1 LLCVVFFYRQI
12 PYILQS
18 LSCTIIKIEDKKIKN
33 KKKNKSVQD
42 KTKTNKN
49 LILLFIF
56 TAWIYNKNIKMYKMN
71 KNFFK
76 VNSYNVLNLNYFLN
90 LKLFIP
96 LSIGTGQITNCN
108 VIRGLSTL
116 TPTNIDQINKNQ
128 VSSDT
133 INSNKAKLILS
144 LAKKNIISPVSSTNN
159 SNINFILSNHDKL
172 KIASNKR
179 IQDYPHP
186 KIDPK
191 LSQSQSI
198 TYNFNTFNSN
208 LHNKKRVSTILE
220 YFFHSFFSS
229 ISKPVFIET
238 PDKLILR
245 LYYVIGTVLEYCSPQ
260 PTNTINTIINKK
272 KNNTD
277 YKIKSTAPLLGKGT
291 YMKKHLSEK
300 LAQIIDYVMK
310 NINKKAPQNKKA
322 LWYWKIIQKRKNKL
336 NKACLN
342 GKLYNFNNI
351 LAYAFKMYKLNKI
364 RRNKT
369 RFKSTLVFPLK
380 KTQELKQKVKG
391 KWYYIIGSNQKKV
404 STFQSQSNNTVL
416 FSRPKRKPNFN
427 FKNLMLQQNISNSIK
442 ASDKSLN
449 VNKDYWWLKI
459 GLLKSLLLKIFQK
472 ELEVQLVRLYNIGH
486 DPNIL
491 ARSISANTKTFNFR
505 FLLTKLWK
513 KISVYKSSKIILQKN
528 RILKNITFSSAQLLP
543 IENYLLKPFSSIHY
557 VSSDVNMDLNS
568 NNNSNIS
575 STLNKDLIPFYKYIN
590 KLDNT
595 GLGYSKDLF
604 ITKKKKLVS
613 QLTYQNSNKLK
624 LVIPSSILYDNM
636 DNYKEVITNPVSPA
650 KTTGIRIRLAGRLK
664 TERFKPKKT
673 VQTVQI
679 GSLSKNLVN
688 FVNTAS
694 FTAKNK
700 KGTFN
705 ITVWL
710 SSSYY

>member
-1 LLCVVFFYRQI
+1 MNQIFYPAYVYRR
-12 PYILQS
+12 
-18 LSCTIIKIEDKKIKN
+18 TDR
-33 KKKNKSVQD
+33 
-42 KTKTNKN
+42 
-49 LILLFIF
+49 
-56 TAWIYNKNIKMYKMN
+56 
-71 KNFFK
+71 
-76 VNSYNVLNLNYFLN
+76 VNSYNVLNLN
-90 LKLFIP
+90 LFIP
-96 LSIGTGQITNCN
+96 LSIGTGQRSNCN

-116 TPTNIDQINKNQ
+116 TPTNIDKNNKNQ
-128 VSSDT
+128 CSSDT
-133 INSNKAKLILS
+133 INNNKAKLILS
-144 LAKKNIISPVSSTNN
+144 LAKKNIMSPVSPTNN

-198 TYNFNTFNSN
+198 SYNFNKFNN
-208 LHNKKRVSTILE
+208 NIQNNKRVSTILE
-220 YFFHSFFSS
+220 YFFNSFFSS

-245 LYYVIGTVLEYCSPQ
+245 VYYVIGTVFEYCAPH
-260 PTNTINTIINKK
+260 PTNID
-272 KNNTD
+272 KNNKD
-277 YKIKSTAPLLGKGT
+277 SKIKSTAPLLGKGR

-300 LAQIIDYVMK
+300 LAKFIDYIMK
-310 NINKKAPQNKKA
+310 NINKKGSKNKKA
-322 LWYWKIIQKRKNKL
+322 LWYWNRIQKRKNKL

-342 GKLYNFNNI
+342 GKFYIFNNI
-351 LAYAFKMYKLNKI
+351 LAYAFKLYKLNKI

-380 KTQELKQKVKG
+380 KTQELNQKVKG
-391 KWYYIIGSNQKKV
+391 KWYYIVGSNTQKV
-404 STFQSQSNNTVL
+404 YTFKSQSNNNFN
-416 FSRPKRKPNFN
+416 FSRPKPNLSVLPISGLWEDGSQDYKDQI
-427 FKNLMLQQNISNSIK
+427 KNLMLHSIDKNKFNSLYRQK
-442 ASDKSLN
+442 ATDKSLN

-459 GLLKSLLLKIFQK
+459 GLLKSLLLKIFEK
-472 ELEVQLVRLYNIGH
+472 ELEVQLVRLYSIGH

-491 ARSISANTKTFNFR
+491 ARSVSANTKTFNFR

-513 KISVYKSSKIILQKN
+513 KISVYKSSKINLQKN
-528 RILKNITFSSAQLLP
+528 KNLKNITFSRAQLLP

-557 VSSDVNMDLNS
+557 SSSDVIMDLNS

-575 STLNKDLIPFYKYIN
+575 SILNKDIIHFDKYVN

-595 GLGYSKDLF
+595 GLGYNKDLI
-604 ITKKKKLVS
+604 ITNNSKMVS
-613 QLTYQNSNKLK
+613 QLTNQNNNKLK
-624 LVIPSSILYDNM
+624 LFLPSSILYDNM
-636 DNYKEVITNPVSPA
+636 DNYKEIITNPVSPA

-688 FVNTAS
+688 FVNTSS

-705 ITVWL
+705 IKIWM

>member
-1 LLCVVFFYRQI
+1 
-12 PYILQS
+12 
-18 LSCTIIKIEDKKIKN
+18 
-33 KKKNKSVQD
+33 
-42 KTKTNKN
+42 
-49 LILLFIF
+49 
-56 TAWIYNKNIKMYKMN
+56 MN
-71 KNFFK
+71 KNVYSAYVYRRTDR
-76 VNSYNVLNLNYFLN
+76 VNSYNVLNYFLN
-90 LKLFIP
+90 LNLFIP
-96 LSIGTGQITNCN
+96 LSIGTGQRSNCN
-108 VIRGLSTL
+108 EIRGLSTL
-116 TPTNIDQINKNQ
+116 TPTNIDQNNKNQ
-128 VSSDT
+128 CSSDT
-133 INSNKAKLILS
+133 INNNKDKLILS
-144 LAKKNIISPVSSTNN
+144 LAKKNIMSPVSSTNN
-159 SNINFILSNHDKL
+159 SNIKFILSNHDKL

-198 TYNFNTFNSN
+198 TYNFNKFNSN
-208 LHNKKRVSTILE
+208 IQNNKRVSTILE
-220 YFFHSFFSS
+220 YFFNSFFSS

-245 LYYVIGTVLEYCSPQ
+245 LYYVIGTVFEYCAPH
-260 PTNTINTIINKK
+260 PTNIDQNNKDSK
-272 KNNTD
+272 M
-277 YKIKSTAPLLGKGT
+277 KSTAPLLGKGR
-291 YMKKHLSEK
+291 YMKKHFSEK
-300 LAQIIDYVMK
+300 LAKFIDYVMK
-310 NINKKAPQNKKA
+310 NINKKASKNKKA
-322 LWYWKIIQKRKNKL
+322 LWYWNRIQKRQNKL

-380 KTQELKQKVKG
+380 KTQELNQKVKG

-404 STFQSQSNNTVL
+404 SNFKSQSSQNNN
-416 FSRPKRKPNFN
+416 NFN
-427 FKNLMLQQNISNSIK
+427 SLYRQK
-442 ASDKSLN
+442 ATDKSLN

-459 GLLKSLLLKIFQK
+459 GLLKSLLLKIFEK

-491 ARSISANTKTFNFR
+491 ARSVSANTKTFNFR

-513 KISVYKSSKIILQKN
+513 KISVYKSSKINLQKN
-528 RILKNITFSSAQLLP
+528 KNLKNITFSRAQLLP

-557 VSSDVNMDLNS
+557 VSSDVIMDLNS

-575 STLNKDLIPFYKYIN
+575 STLNKDIIIFDKYVN

-595 GLGYSKDLF
+595 GLDYDKDF
-604 ITKKKKLVS
+604 IITNNTKMES
-613 QLTYQNSNKLK
+613 QLTNQNSNKLK
-624 LVIPSSILYDNM
+624 LFIPSSILYDNM
-636 DNYKEVITNPVSPA
+636 DNYKEIITNPVSPA

-688 FVNTAS
+688 FVNTSS

-705 ITVWL
+705 IKIWM

>member
-1 LLCVVFFYRQI
+1 
-12 PYILQS
+12 
-18 LSCTIIKIEDKKIKN
+18 
-33 KKKNKSVQD
+33 
-42 KTKTNKN
+42 
-49 LILLFIF
+49 
-56 TAWIYNKNIKMYKMN
+56 MYKIIN

-76 VNSYNVLNLNYFLN
+76 VNSFKNLNLNSFSN
-90 LKLFIP
+90 LKIFNP
-96 LSIGTGQITNCN
+96 LSIGTEQRTNCN

-116 TPTNIDQINKNQ
+116 TPTNIDQMNKNK
-128 VSSDT
+128 SSPDT
-133 INSNKAKLILS
+133 INNNKAKLILS
-144 LAKKNIISPVSSTNN
+144 LAKKNIMSPVLSGYSKSINN
-159 SNINFILSNHDKL
+159 SNINFILSNQDKL

-186 KIDPK
+186 KIDTN

-208 LHNKKRVSTILE
+208 IKNKKRVSTILE
-220 YFFHSFFSS
+220 YFFNSFFSS

-245 LYYVIGTVLEYCSPQ
+245 LYYVIGTVFEYCAPHL
-260 PTNTINTIINKK
+260 TN
-272 KNNTD
+272 KNNKD
-277 YKIKSTAPLLGKGT
+277 YNFKSSSPFLGKGT
-291 YMKKHLSEK
+291 YMKKHLTEK
-300 LAQIIDYVMK
+300 LAKIIDYVMK
-310 NINKKAPQNKKA
+310 NINKKAPKNKKA
-322 LWYWKIIQKRKNKL
+322 LWYWKSIQKRKNKL

-342 GKLYNFNNI
+342 GKLYDFNNL
-351 LAYAFKMYKLNKI
+351 LAYAFKLYKLNKI

-391 KWYYIIGSNQKKV
+391 KGYYILDSNKNKN
-404 STFQSQSNNTVL
+404 STFQSNNTVL
-416 FSRPKRKPNFN
+416 FSNFKHKPNIKN
-427 FKNLMLQQNISNSIK
+427 KNLMLQQNISNYIK
-442 ASDKSLN
+442 ATDKSLN

-459 GLLKSLLLKIFQK
+459 GLLKSLLLKIFNK
-472 ELEVQLVRLYNIGH
+472 EIEVQLVRLYNIGH

-491 ARSISANTKTFNFR
+491 ARSVSANTKTFNFR
-505 FLLTKLWK
+505 ILLTKLWK

-528 RILKNITFSSAQLLP
+528 RHLKNITFSSAQLLP
-543 IENYLLKPFSSIHY
+543 IENYFLKPYNSIPY
-557 VSSDVNMDLNS
+557 VSSDVIMDLNS

-575 STLNKDLIPFYKYIN
+575 SSLNKDLIPLDKYIN
-590 KLDNT
+590 KLDT
-595 GLGYSKDLF
+595 KGLGYSKDLN
-604 ITKKKKLVS
+604 IKQKTKLVS
-613 QLTYQNSNKLK
+613 QLTNQNSNKLN
-624 LVIPSSILYDNM
+624 LIIPSSILYDNM
-636 DNYKEVITNPVSPA
+636 DNYKDIITNPVAPA

-694 FTAKNK
+694 FTTKNK

-705 ITVWL
+705 IKVWM

>member
-1 LLCVVFFYRQI
+1 
-12 PYILQS
+12 
-18 LSCTIIKIEDKKIKN
+18 
-33 KKKNKSVQD
+33 
-42 KTKTNKN
+42 
-49 LILLFIF
+49 
-56 TAWIYNKNIKMYKMN
+56 MYKIN
-71 KNFFK
+71 TNFFK
-76 VNSYNVLNLNYFLN
+76 LNSYNVLNLKVYKN
-90 LKLFIP
+90 LSFFILLP
-96 LSIGTGQITNCN
+96 TGTEQKFNCN

-116 TPTNIDQINKNQ
+116 TPTKIDLIKKNQ

-133 INSNKAKLILS
+133 KNSNKTKLILS
-144 LAKKNIISPVSSTNN
+144 LAKKNIMSPVFSKNN
-159 SNINFILSNHDKL
+159 SDIKFILSNYDKI

-186 KIDPK
+186 KIDSN

-198 TYNFNTFNSN
+198 TYNFNVFNSN
-208 LHNKKRVSTILE
+208 IHNKKRVNTILE

-238 PDKLILR
+238 PNKLILR
-245 LYYVIGTVLEYCSPQ
+245 LYYIIGTVFEFCAPHT
-260 PTNTINTIINKK
+260 TNNKNK
-272 KNNTD
+272 IKN
-277 YKIKSTAPLLGKGT
+277 IKSTAHLLGKEKEKGT
-291 YMKKHLSEK
+291 YMKKHLSEN
-300 LAQIIDYVMK
+300 LAKIIDYVIK
-310 NINKKAPQNKKA
+310 NINKKSPKNKKA
-322 LWYWKIIQKRKNKL
+322 LWYWKRIQKRKIKL

-342 GKLYNFNNI
+342 GKLYNFNNL
-351 LAYAFKMYKLNKI
+351 LAYGFKLYRLNKI

-391 KWYYIIGSNQKKV
+391 KWYYDVIGYIKKKTKKV
-404 STFQSQSNNTVL
+404 STFQGNNTI
-416 FSRPKRKPNFN
+416 FFNRRKPNI
-427 FKNLMLQQNISNSIK
+427 KNKILILNKNISVAIK
-442 ASDKSLN
+442 ATDKSLN

-459 GLLKSLLLKIFQK
+459 GLLKSLLLKIFKK
-472 ELEVQLVRLYNIGH
+472 ELEIQLVRLYNIGH

-491 ARSISANTKTFNFR
+491 AKSVSANTKTFNFR

-543 IENYLLKPFSSIHY
+543 IENYLLNPYSSIPY
-557 VSSDVNMDLNS
+557 VSSDLIMDLNS
-568 NNNSNIS
+568 NKNSNIS
-575 STLNKDLIPFYKYIN
+575 STLNKELIPFDQDIN

-595 GLGYSKDLF
+595 SLAYSKDLV
-604 ITKKKKLVS
+604 IKKKMVY
-613 QLTYQNSNKLK
+613 QITHQNSNKLK
-624 LVIPSSILYDNM
+624 LLIPASILYDNTG
-636 DNYKEVITNPVSPA
+636 NYKDIITNPLSPA

-673 VQTVQI
+673 VQTIQI

-694 FTAKNK
+694 FTSKNK

-705 ITVWL
+705 IKVWM

>member
-1 LLCVVFFYRQI
+1 
-12 PYILQS
+12 
-18 LSCTIIKIEDKKIKN
+18 
-33 KKKNKSVQD
+33 
-42 KTKTNKN
+42 
-49 LILLFIF
+49 
-56 TAWIYNKNIKMYKMN
+56 MYKIN
-71 KNFFK
+71 RNLFK
-76 VNSYNVLNLNYFLN
+76 ENSYNVLNLNYFSN
-90 LKLFIP
+90 LKIFIP
-96 LSIGTGQITNCN
+96 LSIGTNLIINCKLN
-108 VIRGLSTL
+108 RGLSTL
-116 TPTNIDQINKNQ
+116 TPTNIDQINKNK
-128 VSSDT
+128 SSPDT
-133 INSNKAKLILS
+133 LNGNKAKLILN
-144 LAKKNIISPVSSTNN
+144 LVKTNIMFRSPVLSGFSKNN
-159 SNINFILSNHDKL
+159 SNINFILSNQDKL

-186 KIDPK
+186 KLDLK

-208 LHNKKRVSTILE
+208 IHNKKRVRTILE
-220 YFFHSFFSS
+220 YFFNSFFSS

-245 LYYVIGTVLEYCSPQ
+245 LYFVIGTVFEYCAPHL
-260 PTNTINTIINKK
+260 TIDQ
-272 KNNTD
+272 KNNND
-277 YKIKSTAPLLGKGT
+277 SNYKSTAPFLGKGT
-291 YMKKHLSEK
+291 YIKKHLTEK
-300 LAQIIDYVMK
+300 LAQIIDYVIK
-310 NINKKAPQNKKA
+310 NINKKAPKNKKA
-322 LWYWKIIQKRKNKL
+322 LWYWKRIQKRKNKL
-336 NKACLN
+336 NKACLK

-391 KWYYIIGSNQKKV
+391 KWYYVIDSNQKKI
-404 STFQSQSNNTVL
+404 STFQNNNTVL
-416 FSRPKRKPNFN
+416 LSGPKHKPNFKN
-427 FKNLMLQQNISNSIK
+427 KNLMLQQNISNSVYSKK
-442 ASDKSLN
+442 ATDKSLN
-449 VNKDYWWLKI
+449 INKDYWWLKI
-459 GLLKSLLLKIFQK
+459 GLLKSLLLKIFKK
-472 ELEVQLVRLYNIGH
+472 EIEIQLVRLYNIGH

-491 ARSISANTKTFNFR
+491 ARSVSANTKTFNFR
-505 FLLTKLWK
+505 FLLTKLWQ
-513 KISVYKSSKIILQKN
+513 KISVYKSSKIILKKN

-543 IENYLLKPFSSIHY
+543 IENYFLKPYSSIPY
-557 VSSDVNMDLNS
+557 VSSDVNMVLNS

-575 STLNKDLIPFYKYIN
+575 STLNKDLIPLGKCIN

-595 GLGYSKDLF
+595 GLGYSKDLN
-604 ITKKKKLVS
+604 ITQETKMVS

-624 LVIPSSILYDNM
+624 LLIPSSILYDNM
-636 DNYKEVITNPVSPA
+636 NNYKEIITNPVAPA

-694 FTAKNK
+694 FTTKNK

-705 ITVWL
+705 IKIWM

>member
-1 LLCVVFFYRQI
+1 
-12 PYILQS
+12 
-18 LSCTIIKIEDKKIKN
+18 
-33 KKKNKSVQD
+33 
-42 KTKTNKN
+42 
-49 LILLFIF
+49 
-56 TAWIYNKNIKMYKMN
+56 MN
-71 KNFFK
+71 KIFFK
-76 VNSYNVLNLNYFLN
+76 LNSYNRINFNSFSNLN
-90 LKLFIP
+90 LFIP
-96 LSIGTGQITNCN
+96 LSIGIKQRTNCN

-116 TPTNIDQINKNQ
+116 TPTKIDQINKNQ
-128 VSSDT
+128 GVSDT
-133 INSNKAKLILS
+133 INNNKAKLILS
-144 LAKKNIISPVSSTNN
+144 LAKKNIMFPVSSTNN
-159 SNINFILSNHDKL
+159 SNINFILNNHDKL
-172 KIASNKR
+172 KIASNKK

-186 KIDPK
+186 KIDLK

-208 LHNKKRVSTILE
+208 IKNKKRVSTILE

-245 LYYVIGTVLEYCSPQ
+245 LYYVIGSVFEYCAPH
-260 PTNTINTIINKK
+260 PTN

-277 YKIKSTAPLLGKGT
+277 YKIKNTAPLLRKGT
-291 YMKKHLSEK
+291 YMKKHLTEK
-300 LAQIIDYVMK
+300 LANFIDYVMK
-310 NINKKAPQNKKA
+310 NINKNTFKNKKA
-322 LWYWKIIQKRKNKL
+322 LWYWKRIQKRKNKL

-369 RFKSTLVFPLK
+369 RFKSTMVFPLK

-391 KWYYIIGSNQKKV
+391 KWYYVIGSNKQKV
-404 STFQSQSNNTVL
+404 STFQNNNTVF
-416 FSRPKRKPNFN
+416 FSRRKPNIKN
-427 FKNLMLQQNISNSIK
+427 KNLMLQQNISNFIK
-442 ASDKSLN
+442 TTDKSLN
-449 VNKDYWWLKI
+449 INKDYWWLKI
-459 GLLKSLLLKIFQK
+459 GLLKSLLLKMFKK

-486 DPNIL
+486 DPYIL
-491 ARSISANTKTFNFR
+491 ARSVSANTKTFNFR

-543 IENYLLKPFSSIHY
+543 IENYLLKPYNSIPF
-557 VSSDVNMDLNS
+557 VSSDVIMDINS
-568 NNNSNIS
+568 NNNNNIS
-575 STLNKDLIPFYKYIN
+575 STLNKNIFTLDKDIN
-590 KLDNT
+590 ILDKT
-595 GLGYSKDLF
+595 GLGYSKDLI
-604 ITKKKKLVS
+604 ITQKTKMVS

-624 LVIPSSILYDNM
+624 LLIPSSILYDNM
-636 DNYKEVITNPVSPA
+636 DNYKDIITNPVAPA
-650 KTTGIRIRLAGRLK
+650 KTTGIRIRLAGRLN
-664 TERFKPKKT
+664 TEKFKPKKT

-694 FTAKNK
+694 FTSKNK

-705 ITVWL
+705 IKVWM

>member
-1 LLCVVFFYRQI
+1 
-12 PYILQS
+12 
-18 LSCTIIKIEDKKIKN
+18 
-33 KKKNKSVQD
+33 
-42 KTKTNKN
+42 
-49 LILLFIF
+49 
-56 TAWIYNKNIKMYKMN
+56 MYKIN

-76 VNSYNVLNLNYFLN
+76 VNPYNVLNLNYFPK
-90 LKLFIP
+90 LKLFMP
-96 LSIGTGQITNCN
+96 LSIGTGQKTNCN

-116 TPTNIDQINKNQ
+116 TPTNIDQVNKNQ
-128 VSSDT
+128 GFHDT
-133 INSNKAKLILS
+133 INSNKAKLILY
-144 LAKKNIISPVSSTNN
+144 LAKKNIMSPVSSTNN

-172 KIASNKR
+172 KIAANKR

-208 LHNKKRVSTILE
+208 VHNKKRVSTILE

-245 LYYVIGTVLEYCSPQ
+245 LYYVIGTVFEYCAPH
-260 PTNTINTIINKK
+260 PANKK
-272 KNNTD
+272 NQDSKFN
-277 YKIKSTAPLLGKGT
+277 STAPLLGKGT

-300 LAQIIDYVMK
+300 LAKIIDYVMK
-310 NINKKAPQNKKA
+310 NINKKAPKNKKA
-322 LWYWKIIQKRKNKL
+322 FWYWKRIQKRKNLL

-391 KWYYIIGSNQKKV
+391 KWYYVIGSNKNKNV
-404 STFQSQSNNTVL
+404 TLQSNNTVL
-416 FSRPKRKPNFN
+416 FSRRKPNFKN
-427 FKNLMLQQNISNSIK
+427 TNKNLMLQQNISNFIK
-442 ASDKSLN
+442 ATDKSLN

-459 GLLKSLLLKIFQK
+459 GLLKSLLLKIFKK
-472 ELEVQLVRLYNIGH
+472 EIEVQLVRLYNIGH
-486 DPNIL
+486 EPNIL
-491 ARSISANTKTFNFR
+491 ARSVSANTKTFNFR

-528 RILKNITFSSAQLLP
+528 RNLKNITFSGAQLLP
-543 IENYLLKPFSSIHY
+543 IENYLLKPYSSIPY
-557 VSSDVNMDLNS
+557 VSSDVIMDLNS

-595 GLGYSKDLF
+595 GLGYSKDL
-604 ITKKKKLVS
+604 IIKQKTKMVS
-613 QLTYQNSNKLK
+613 QLTNQNSNKLN
-624 LVIPSSILYDNM
+624 LLIPSSILYDNM
-636 DNYKEVITNPVSPA
+636 DNYKEIITNPVAPA
-650 KTTGIRIRLAGRLK
+650 KTTGIRIRLAGRLN

-679 GSLSKNLVN
+679 GSLTKNLVN
-688 FVNTAS
+688 YVNTAS
-694 FTAKNK
+694 FTTKNK

-705 ITVWL
+705 IKVWM

>member
-1 LLCVVFFYRQI
+1 MN
-12 PYILQS
+12 
-18 LSCTIIKIEDKKIKN
+18 KKI
-33 KKKNKSVQD
+33 
-42 KTKTNKN
+42 
-49 LILLFIF
+49 L
-56 TAWIYNKNIKMYKMN
+56 
-71 KNFFK
+71 NFS
-76 VNSYNVLNLNYFLN
+76 SYNVLNLNYFLN
-90 LKLFIP
+90 LNLFIP
-96 LSIGTGQITNCN
+96 LSIGTDQRTNCK
-108 VIRGLSTL
+108 VVRGLSTL
-116 TPTNIDQINKNQ
+116 TPANIDPINKNKS
-128 VSSDT
+128 SSDT
-133 INSNKAKLILS
+133 INNNKAKLILS
-144 LAKKNIISPVSSTNN
+144 LAKKNIMSPVSPKNN
-159 SNINFILSNHDKL
+159 YNIKFILSNHDKL

-179 IQDYPHP
+179 IQNYPHP

-208 LHNKKRVSTILE
+208 IQNKKRVSTILE
-220 YFFHSFFSS
+220 YFFNSFFSS

-245 LYYVIGTVLEYCSPQ
+245 LYYVIGSVFEYCAPH
-260 PTNTINTIINKK
+260 PTN
-272 KNNTD
+272 KNNKD
-277 YKIKSTAPLLGKGT
+277 YKMKSTAPLLGKGRH
-291 YMKKHLSEK
+291 MKKHLSEK
-300 LAQIIDYVMK
+300 LAKFIDYVMK
-310 NINKKAPQNKKA
+310 NINKKAPKNKKA
-322 LWYWKIIQKRKNKL
+322 LWYWNRIQKRKNKL

-351 LAYAFKMYKLNKI
+351 LAYAFKLYNLNKI
-364 RRNKT
+364 RRNKS

-380 KTQELKQKVKG
+380 KTQELNQKVKG
-391 KWYYIIGSNQKKV
+391 KWYYIIGSNLKKN
-404 STFQSQSNNTVL
+404 STFQSQSNNI
-416 FSRPKRKPNFN
+416 FN
-427 FKNLMLQQNISNSIK
+427 SFYRQK
-442 ASDKSLN
+442 ATDKSLN
-449 VNKDYWWLKI
+449 VNQDYWWLKI
-459 GLLKSLLLKIFQK
+459 GLLKSLLLKFFEK
-472 ELEVQLVRLYNIGH
+472 ELDVQLVRLYNIGH

-491 ARSISANTKTFNFR
+491 ARSVSANTKTFNFR

-528 RILKNITFSSAQLLP
+528 RNLKNITFSRAQLLP

-557 VSSDVNMDLNS
+557 VSSDVKMDLNS

-575 STLNKDLIPFYKYIN
+575 STLIKDIITFDKNIN

-595 GLGYSKDLF
+595 GLGYSKDLN
-604 ITKKKKLVS
+604 INKKTKLVS

-624 LVIPSSILYDNM
+624 LFIPSSILYDNM
-636 DNYKEVITNPVSPA
+636 DNYKEIITNPVSPA

-688 FVNTAS
+688 FVNTSS

-705 ITVWL
+705 IKVWM

>member
-1 LLCVVFFYRQI
+1 
-12 PYILQS
+12 
-18 LSCTIIKIEDKKIKN
+18 
-33 KKKNKSVQD
+33 
-42 KTKTNKN
+42 
-49 LILLFIF
+49 
-56 TAWIYNKNIKMYKMN
+56 MN
-71 KNFFK
+71 KNVYSAYVYRRTDR
-76 VNSYNVLNLNYFLN
+76 VNSYNVLNYFLN
-90 LKLFIP
+90 LNLFIP
-96 LSIGTGQITNCN
+96 LSIGTGQRSNCN
-108 VIRGLSTL
+108 EIRGLSTL
-116 TPTNIDQINKNQ
+116 TPTNIDQNNKNQ
-128 VSSDT
+128 CSSDT
-133 INSNKAKLILS
+133 INNNKDKLILS
-144 LAKKNIISPVSSTNN
+144 LAKKNIMSPVSSTNN
-159 SNINFILSNHDKL
+159 SNIKFILSNHDKL

-198 TYNFNTFNSN
+198 TYNFNKFNSN
-208 LHNKKRVSTILE
+208 IQNNKRVSTILE
-220 YFFHSFFSS
+220 YFFNSFFSS

-245 LYYVIGTVLEYCSPQ
+245 LYYVIGTVFEYCAPH
-260 PTNTINTIINKK
+260 PTNIDQNNKDSK
-272 KNNTD
+272 M
-277 YKIKSTAPLLGKGT
+277 KSTAPLLGKGR

-300 LAQIIDYVMK
+300 LAKFIDYVMK
-310 NINKKAPQNKKA
+310 NINKKASKNKKA
-322 LWYWKIIQKRKNKL
+322 LWYWNRIQKRQNKL

-380 KTQELKQKVKG
+380 KTQELNQKVKG

-404 STFQSQSNNTVL
+404 SSFKSQSSQNNN
-416 FSRPKRKPNFN
+416 NFN
-427 FKNLMLQQNISNSIK
+427 SLYRQK
-442 ASDKSLN
+442 ATDKSLN

-459 GLLKSLLLKIFQK
+459 GLLKSLLLKIFEK
-472 ELEVQLVRLYNIGH
+472 ELEIQLVRLYNIGH

-491 ARSISANTKTFNFR
+491 ARSVSANTKTFNFR

-513 KISVYKSSKIILQKN
+513 KISVYKSSKINLQKN
-528 RILKNITFSSAQLLP
+528 KNLKNITFSRAQLLP

-575 STLNKDLIPFYKYIN
+575 STLNKDIIIFDKYVN

-595 GLGYSKDLF
+595 GLDYDKDLI
-604 ITKKKKLVS
+604 ITNNTKMVS
-613 QLTYQNSNKLK
+613 QLTNQNSNKLK
-624 LVIPSSILYDNM
+624 LFIPSSILYDNM
-636 DNYKEVITNPVSPA
+636 DNYKEIITNPVSPA

-688 FVNTAS
+688 FVNTSS

-705 ITVWL
+705 IKIWM

>member
-1 LLCVVFFYRQI
+1 
-12 PYILQS
+12 
-18 LSCTIIKIEDKKIKN
+18 
-33 KKKNKSVQD
+33 
-42 KTKTNKN
+42 
-49 LILLFIF
+49 
-56 TAWIYNKNIKMYKMN
+56 MYKMN

-76 VNSYNVLNLNYFLN
+76 VNSHNTLNLNYFLN
-90 LKLFIP
+90 LKLFMP
-96 LSIGTGQITNCN
+96 LSIAIGTGHRTNCN

-116 TPTNIDQINKNQ
+116 TPTNIDKINKNQ
-128 VSSDT
+128 GSSDT
-133 INSNKAKLILS
+133 LNSNKAKLILS
-144 LAKKNIISPVSSTNN
+144 LAKKNIMSPIFSTNN
-159 SNINFILSNHDKL
+159 SNVKFILSNHDKL

-179 IQDYPHP
+179 IQNYPHP

-208 LHNKKRVSTILE
+208 IHNKKRVSTILE
-220 YFFHSFFSS
+220 YFFNSFFSS

-245 LYYVIGTVLEYCSPQ
+245 LYYVIGTVFEYCAPH
-260 PTNTINTIINKK
+260 PTN

-300 LAQIIDYVMK
+300 LAKFIDYVMK
-310 NINKKAPQNKKA
+310 NINTKAPKNKKA
-322 LWYWKIIQKRKNKL
+322 LWYWNRIQKRKNNL

-351 LAYAFKMYKLNKI
+351 LAYAFKMYNLNKI

-380 KTQELKQKVKG
+380 KTQELNQKVKG
-391 KWYYIIGSNQKKV
+391 KWYYSLDSNKTKV
-404 STFQSQSNNTVL
+404 STVKSQSNNTVL
-416 FSRPKRKPNFN
+416 FSKLKRKPNFK
-427 FKNLMLQQNISNSIK
+427 FKNLMLQQNIFNSIK
-442 ASDKSLN
+442 ATDKSLN

-459 GLLKSLLLKIFQK
+459 GLLKSLLLRIFEK

-491 ARSISANTKTFNFR
+491 ARSVSANTKTFNFR

-528 RILKNITFSSAQLLP
+528 RNLKNITFSRAQLLP
-543 IENYLLKPFSSIHY
+543 IEKYLLNPKSSIHY

-568 NNNSNIS
+568 NNNCNIS
-575 STLNKDLIPFYKYIN
+575 STLNKNIITFDKNIN

-595 GLGYSKDLF
+595 GLGYSKDL
-604 ITKKKKLVS
+604 IINKKTKLVS
-613 QLTYQNSNKLK
+613 QLTYQNSNKLN
-624 LVIPSSILYDNM
+624 LLIPSSILYDNM
-636 DNYKEVITNPVSPA
+636 DNYKEIITNPVSPA

-694 FTAKNK
+694 FTTKNK

-705 ITVWL
+705 IKVWM
-710 SSSYY
+710 SSAYY

>member
-1 LLCVVFFYRQI
+1 
-12 PYILQS
+12 
-18 LSCTIIKIEDKKIKN
+18 
-33 KKKNKSVQD
+33 
-42 KTKTNKN
+42 
-49 LILLFIF
+49 
-56 TAWIYNKNIKMYKMN
+56 MN
-71 KNFFK
+71 KNVYSAYVYRRTDR
-76 VNSYNVLNLNYFLN
+76 VNSYNVLNYFLN
-90 LKLFIP
+90 LNLFIP
-96 LSIGTGQITNCN
+96 LSIGTGQRSNCN
-108 VIRGLSTL
+108 EIRGLSTL
-116 TPTNIDQINKNQ
+116 TPTNIDKNNKNQ
-128 VSSDT
+128 CSSDT
-133 INSNKAKLILS
+133 INNNKDKLILS
-144 LAKKNIISPVSSTNN
+144 LAKKNIMSPVSSTNN
-159 SNINFILSNHDKL
+159 SNIKFILSNHDKL

-198 TYNFNTFNSN
+198 TYNFNKFNSN
-208 LHNKKRVSTILE
+208 IQNNKRVSTILE
-220 YFFHSFFSS
+220 YFFNSFFSS

-245 LYYVIGTVLEYCSPQ
+245 LYYVIGTVFEYCAPH
-260 PTNTINTIINKK
+260 PTNIDQNNKDSK
-272 KNNTD
+272 M
-277 YKIKSTAPLLGKGT
+277 KSTAPLLGKGR

-300 LAQIIDYVMK
+300 LAKFIDYVMK
-310 NINKKAPQNKKA
+310 NINKKASKNKKA
-322 LWYWKIIQKRKNKL
+322 LWYWNRIQKRQNKL

-380 KTQELKQKVKG
+380 KTQELNQKVKG

-404 STFQSQSNNTVL
+404 SSFKSQSSQNNN
-416 FSRPKRKPNFN
+416 NFN
-427 FKNLMLQQNISNSIK
+427 SLYRQK
-442 ASDKSLN
+442 ATDKSLN

-459 GLLKSLLLKIFQK
+459 GLLKSLLLKIFEK
-472 ELEVQLVRLYNIGH
+472 ELEIQLVRLYNIGH

-491 ARSISANTKTFNFR
+491 ARSVSANTKTFNFR

-513 KISVYKSSKIILQKN
+513 KISVYKSSKINLQKN
-528 RILKNITFSSAQLLP
+528 KNLKNITFSRAQLLP

-575 STLNKDLIPFYKYIN
+575 STLNKDIIIFDKYVN

-595 GLGYSKDLF
+595 GLDYDKDLI
-604 ITKKKKLVS
+604 ITNNTKMVS
-613 QLTYQNSNKLK
+613 QLTNQNSNKLK
-624 LVIPSSILYDNM
+624 LFIPSSILYDNM
-636 DNYKEVITNPVSPA
+636 DNYKEIITNPVSPA

-688 FVNTAS
+688 FVNTSS

-705 ITVWL
+705 IKIWM

>member
-1 LLCVVFFYRQI
+1 M
-12 PYILQS
+12 
-18 LSCTIIKIEDKKIKN
+18 N
-33 KKKNKSVQD
+33 KKKLKLS
-42 KTKTNKN
+42 
-49 LILLFIF
+49 
-56 TAWIYNKNIKMYKMN
+56 
-71 KNFFK
+71 
-76 VNSYNVLNLNYFLN
+76 SYNVLNLNYFLN
-90 LKLFIP
+90 LNLFIP
-96 LSIGTGQITNCN
+96 LSIGTEQRTNCN

-116 TPTNIDQINKNQ
+116 SPTNIDQISKNQ
-128 VSSDT
+128 SSSDT
-133 INSNKAKLILS
+133 INNNKAKLILS
-144 LAKKNIISPVSSTNN
+144 LAKKNILSPVSPTNN
-159 SNINFILSNHDKL
+159 YNINFILSNHDKL

-198 TYNFNTFNSN
+198 TYNFNSFYSN
-208 LHNKKRVSTILE
+208 IHNKKRVSTILE
-220 YFFHSFFSS
+220 YFFNSFFSS

-245 LYYVIGTVLEYCSPQ
+245 LYYVIGTVFEYCAPQ
-260 PTNTINTIINKK
+260 PTN

-277 YKIKSTAPLLGKGT
+277 YKIKSTTPLLGKGR

-300 LAQIIDYVMK
+300 LAKFIDYVMK
-310 NINKKAPQNKKA
+310 NINKKAPKNKKA
-322 LWYWKIIQKRKNKL
+322 LWYWNKIQKRKNKL

-351 LAYAFKMYKLNKI
+351 LAYAFKLNKLNKI

-380 KTQELKQKVKG
+380 KTPELNQKVKG
-391 KWYYIIGSNQKKV
+391 KWYYIIGSNKKKN
-404 STFQSQSNNTVL
+404 TIFQSQSSQSSQSNQSNNTFN
-416 FSRPKRKPNFN
+416 FSRPKRKPNFKI
-427 FKNLMLQQNISNSIK
+427 KNLMLQQNIFNSFYRQK
-442 ASDKSLN
+442 ATDKSLN
-449 VNKDYWWLKI
+449 VNQDYWWLKI
-459 GLLKSLLLKIFQK
+459 GLLKSLLLKIFEK
-472 ELEVQLVRLYNIGH
+472 ELDVQLVRLYNIGH
-486 DPNIL
+486 EPNIL
-491 ARSISANTKTFNFR
+491 ARSVSANTKTFNFR

-528 RILKNITFSSAQLLP
+528 RNLKNITFSRAQLLP

-575 STLNKDLIPFYKYIN
+575 STLNKDIITFDKYIN

-595 GLGYSKDLF
+595 GLGYSKDL
-604 ITKKKKLVS
+604 IINKKTKMVS

-624 LVIPSSILYDNM
+624 LFIPSSILYDNM
-636 DNYKEVITNPVSPA
+636 DNYKEIITNPVSPA

-664 TERFKPKKT
+664 TERFKPRKT

-679 GSLSKNLVN
+679 GSLSQN
-688 FVNTAS
+688 FVNFAS
-694 FTAKNK
+694 FTSKNK
-700 KGTFN
+700 KGAFN
-705 ITVWL
+705 IKVWL

>member
-1 LLCVVFFYRQI
+1 MY
-12 PYILQS
+12 
-18 LSCTIIKIEDKKIKN
+18 KIK
-33 KKKNKSVQD
+33 KQQ
-42 KTKTNKN
+42 KN
-49 LILLFIF
+49 LILLFNF
-56 TAWIYNKNIKMYKMN
+56 TAWIYKKNIKMYKMN
-71 KNFFK
+71 KKILNLS
-76 VNSYNVLNLNYFLN
+76 SYNVLNLNYFLN
-90 LKLFIP
+90 LKLIFPI
-96 LSIGTGQITNCN
+96 SIGTDQRTNWN

-116 TPTNIDQINKNQ
+116 TPTNIDQMNKNQ
-128 VSSDT
+128 GSSDT
-133 INSNKAKLILS
+133 INNNKAKLILS
-144 LAKKNIISPVSSTNN
+144 LAKKNIMSPVSPKNN
-159 SNINFILSNHDKL
+159 YNLKFILSNHDKL

-208 LHNKKRVSTILE
+208 IQNKKRVSTILE
-220 YFFHSFFSS
+220 YFFNSFFSS

-245 LYYVIGTVLEYCSPQ
+245 LYYVIGSVFEYCAPH
-260 PTNTINTIINKK
+260 PIN
-272 KNNTD
+272 KNNTE
-277 YKIKSTAPLLGKGT
+277 YKIKSTAPLLGKGR

-300 LAQIIDYVMK
+300 LAKFIDYVMK
-310 NINKKAPQNKKA
+310 NINKKAPKNKKA
-322 LWYWKIIQKRKNKL
+322 LWYWNRIQKRKNKL

-351 LAYAFKMYKLNKI
+351 LAYAFKLYKLNKI
-364 RRNKT
+364 KRNKT

-380 KTQELKQKVKG
+380 KTQELNQKVKG
-391 KWYYIIGSNQKKV
+391 KWYYIIGSNLKKN
-404 STFQSQSNNTVL
+404 STFQRQNSQSNLSNNTL
-416 FSRPKRKPNFN
+416 YR
-427 FKNLMLQQNISNSIK
+427 QK
-442 ASDKSLN
+442 ANDKSLN
-449 VNKDYWWLKI
+449 VNQDYWWLKI
-459 GLLKSLLLKIFQK
+459 GLLKSLLLKIFEK
-472 ELEVQLVRLYNIGH
+472 ELDVQLIRLYNIGH

-491 ARSISANTKTFNFR
+491 ARSVSANTKTFNFR

-528 RILKNITFSSAQLLP
+528 RKLKNITFSRAQLLP
-543 IENYLLKPFSSIHY
+543 IENYLLKPFSYIHY
-557 VSSDVNMDLNS
+557 VSSDVNMDLKS
-568 NNNSNIS
+568 NNNSKIS
-575 STLNKDLIPFYKYIN
+575 STLNKDIITFDKYFN

-595 GLGYSKDLF
+595 DLGYSKDL
-604 ITKKKKLVS
+604 IINKKTKLVP
-613 QLTYQNSNKLK
+613 QLTYQNSNKLN
-624 LVIPSSILYDNM
+624 LQIPSSILYDNM
-636 DNYKEVITNPVSPA
+636 DNYKEIITNPVTPA
-650 KTTGIRIRLAGRLK
+650 KTSGIRIRLAGRLK

-688 FVNTAS
+688 YVNTSS

-705 ITVWL
+705 IKVWM

>member
-1 LLCVVFFYRQI
+1 M
-12 PYILQS
+12 
-18 LSCTIIKIEDKKIKN
+18 
-33 KKKNKSVQD
+33 
-42 KTKTNKN
+42 NKN
-49 LILLFIF
+49 L
-56 TAWIYNKNIKMYKMN
+56 
-71 KNFFK
+71 FK
-76 VNSYNVLNLNYFLN
+76 VNSYNVLNLNYFSNLN
-90 LKLFIP
+90 LFIP
-96 LSIGTGQITNCN
+96 LSIGTGQRTNWN
-108 VIRGLSTL
+108 VIRGLSTI

-128 VSSDT
+128 CASDT
-133 INSNKAKLILS
+133 INNNKAKLILS
-144 LAKKNIISPVSSTNN
+144 LAKQNIISPVSSTNN
-159 SNINFILSNHDKL
+159 SNIKFILSNHDKL

-198 TYNFNTFNSN
+198 TYKFNTFISN
-208 LHNKKRVSTILE
+208 IHNKKRVSTILE

-238 PDKLILR
+238 PDRLILR
-245 LYYVIGTVLEYCSPQ
+245 LYYVIGTVFEYCAPHL
-260 PTNTINTIINKK
+260 TNKINK
-272 KNNTD
+272 D
-277 YKIKSTAPLLGKGT
+277 YKIKSTSPLLEKGT
-291 YMKKHLSEK
+291 NMKKHLSEK
-300 LAQIIDYVMK
+300 LAKIIDYVMK
-310 NINKKAPQNKKA
+310 NINKKAPKNKKA
-322 LWYWKIIQKRKNKL
+322 LWYWKRIQKRKFKL

-351 LAYAFKMYKLNKI
+351 LAYAFKIYKLNKI

-391 KWYYIIGSNQKKV
+391 KWYYVIGSNKKKV
-404 STFQSQSNNTVL
+404 STFQTNNTVL
-416 FSRPKRKPNFN
+416 FSRRKPNL
-427 FKNLMLQQNISNSIK
+427 KNTNIPIGVRQQKYLMLQQNISNSIK
-442 ASDKSLN
+442 ATDKSLN

-459 GLLKSLLLKIFQK
+459 GLLKSLLLKIFKK
-472 ELEVQLVRLYNIGH
+472 EIEVQLIRLYNIGH

-491 ARSISANTKTFNFR
+491 ARSVSANTKTFNFR
-505 FLLTKLWK
+505 FLLSKLWK

-528 RILKNITFSSAQLLP
+528 RILKNITFSRAQLLP
-543 IENYLLKPFSSIHY
+543 IENYLLKPYSSIPY
-557 VSSDVNMDLNS
+557 VSSDVIMDLNS

-575 STLNKDLIPFYKYIN
+575 STLNKDLIPFDKYIN

-595 GLGYSKDLF
+595 GLNYSKNLI
-604 ITKKKKLVS
+604 ITPTQGKKTTKTGYPA
-613 QLTYQNSNKLK
+613 QLTYQNSHKLN
-624 LVIPSSILYDNM
+624 LLIPSSILYDNM
-636 DNYKEVITNPVSPA
+636 DNYKEIITNPVAPA

-664 TERFKPKKT
+664 TERFKPRKT

-694 FTAKNK
+694 FTSKNK
-700 KGTFN
+700 KGTYN
-705 ITVWL
+705 IKVWM

>member
-1 LLCVVFFYRQI
+1 M
-12 PYILQS
+12 
-18 LSCTIIKIEDKKIKN
+18 N
-33 KKKNKSVQD
+33 KKF
-42 KTKTNKN
+42 
-49 LILLFIF
+49 L
-56 TAWIYNKNIKMYKMN
+56 
-71 KNFFK
+71 NFS
-76 VNSYNVLNLNYFLN
+76 SYNVLNLNYFLN
-90 LKLFIP
+90 LNLFFP
-96 LSIGTGQITNCN
+96 LSIGTEQRTNCN

-116 TPTNIDQINKNQ
+116 TPTNILKINKNKD
-128 VSSDT
+128 SSDT
-133 INSNKAKLILS
+133 INNNKAKLILS
-144 LAKKNIISPVSSTNN
+144 LAKNNIMSPVSPKNN
-159 SNINFILSNHDKL
+159 YNIKFILSNHDKL

-208 LHNKKRVSTILE
+208 IQNKKRVSTILE
-220 YFFHSFFSS
+220 YFFNSFFSS

-245 LYYVIGTVLEYCSPQ
+245 LYYVIGSVFEYCAPH
-260 PTNTINTIINKK
+260 PNN
-272 KNNTD
+272 KNNKD
-277 YKIKSTAPLLGKGT
+277 YKIKSTAPLLGKGR

-300 LAQIIDYVMK
+300 LAKFIDYVMK
-310 NINKKAPQNKKA
+310 NINKKAPKNKKA
-322 LWYWKIIQKRKNKL
+322 LWYWNRIQKSKNKL

-351 LAYAFKMYKLNKI
+351 LAYAFKLYKLNKI

-380 KTQELKQKVKG
+380 KTQELNQKVKG
-391 KWYYIIGSNQKKV
+391 KWYYIIGSNLKNN
-404 STFQSQSNNTVL
+404 STFQSQSNQSNNT
-416 FSRPKRKPNFN
+416 FYR
-427 FKNLMLQQNISNSIK
+427 QK
-442 ASDKSLN
+442 ANDKSLN
-449 VNKDYWWLKI
+449 VNQDYWWLKI
-459 GLLKSLLLKIFQK
+459 GLLKSLLLKIFEK
-472 ELEVQLVRLYNIGH
+472 ELDVQLVRLYNIGH
-486 DPNIL
+486 EPNIL
-491 ARSISANTKTFNFR
+491 ARSVSANTKTFNFR

-528 RILKNITFSSAQLLP
+528 RNLKNITFSRSQLLP
-543 IENYLLKPFSSIHY
+543 IEKYLLKPFSSINY

-568 NNNSNIS
+568 NNNSKIS
-575 STLNKDLIPFYKYIN
+575 STLNKDIISLDKYIN
-590 KLDNT
+590 NLDNT
-595 GLGYSKDLF
+595 RLGYSKDL
-604 ITKKKKLVS
+604 IINKKTKLVS
-613 QLTYQNSNKLK
+613 QLTYQNSNKLN
-624 LVIPSSILYDNM
+624 LHIPSSILYDNM
-636 DNYKEVITNPVSPA
+636 DNYKEIITNPVTPA
-650 KTTGIRIRLAGRLK
+650 KTSGVKIRLAGRLK

-688 FVNTAS
+688 FVNTSS

-705 ITVWL
+705 IKVWM

>member
-1 LLCVVFFYRQI
+1 
-12 PYILQS
+12 
-18 LSCTIIKIEDKKIKN
+18 
-33 KKKNKSVQD
+33 
-42 KTKTNKN
+42 
-49 LILLFIF
+49 
-56 TAWIYNKNIKMYKMN
+56 MYKFN

-76 VNSYNVLNLNYFLN
+76 LNSYNVLNLNYFSN
-90 LKLFIP
+90 LKIFIP
-96 LSIGTGQITNCN
+96 LSIGSEKRTNCN

-116 TPTNIDQINKNQ
+116 TTTNIDQNNKNQ
-128 VSSDT
+128 GSPDT
-133 INSNKAKLILS
+133 INNHKAKLILS
-144 LAKKNIISPVSSTNN
+144 LAKKNLIISPVLSTNN
-159 SNINFILSNHDKL
+159 SNINFTLSNHDKL

-179 IQDYPHP
+179 IQDYPQP
-186 KIDPK
+186 KIDSK

-198 TYNFNTFNSN
+198 TYNFNIFNSN
-208 LHNKKRVSTILE
+208 IQNKKRVITILE

-245 LYYVIGTVLEYCSPQ
+245 LYYVIGTVFEYCAPHSSS
-260 PTNTINTIINKK
+260 TNKINKDSK
-272 KNNTD
+272 F
-277 YKIKSTAPLLGKGT
+277 KSTAPLLGIGKGT
-291 YMKKHLSEK
+291 YMKKHLTEK
-300 LAQIIDYVMK
+300 LAKIIDYVIK
-310 NINKKAPQNKKA
+310 NINKKAPKNKKA
-322 LWYWKIIQKRKNKL
+322 LWYWKRIQKRKNKL

-351 LAYAFKMYKLNKI
+351 LAYAFKLYKLNKI

-391 KWYYIIGSNQKKV
+391 KWYYVIGSNHNQKKV
-404 STFQSQSNNTVL
+404 STLQSNNTLL
-416 FSRPKRKPNFN
+416 FSKPRPSLLRKISKPK
-427 FKNLMLQQNISNSIK
+427 FKNITNSIK
-442 ASDKSLN
+442 ATDKSLYI
-449 VNKDYWWLKI
+449 NKDYWWLKI
-459 GLLKSLLLKIFQK
+459 GLLKSLLLKIFKK

-491 ARSISANTKTFNFR
+491 AKSVSANTKTFNFR

-543 IENYLLKPFSSIHY
+543 IENYLLKPYTSIPY

-575 STLNKDLIPFYKYIN
+575 STLNKKLIPLDKIIN
-590 KLDNT
+590 KLDNS
-595 GLGYSKDLF
+595 GLGYSKDL
-604 ITKKKKLVS
+604 IITQKTKKVS
-613 QLTYQNSNKLK
+613 QLTYQNSNKLN
-624 LVIPSSILYDNM
+624 LLIPSSILYDNI
-636 DNYKEVITNPVSPA
+636 DNYKEIITNPVAPA

-694 FTAKNK
+694 FTTKNK

-705 ITVWL
+705 IKVWM

>member
-1 LLCVVFFYRQI
+1 
-12 PYILQS
+12 
-18 LSCTIIKIEDKKIKN
+18 
-33 KKKNKSVQD
+33 
-42 KTKTNKN
+42 
-49 LILLFIF
+49 
-56 TAWIYNKNIKMYKMN
+56 MYKIN

-76 VNSYNVLNLNYFLN
+76 VKSFPFFQGLVYNVLNFNSISN

-96 LSIGTGQITNCN
+96 LSIACGAAEQKTKFN
-108 VIRGLSTL
+108 VMRGLSTL
-116 TPTNIDQINKNQ
+116 TPTNNEQDQINKDQ
-128 VSSDT
+128 GYSDT
-133 INSNKAKLILS
+133 ININKAKLILS
-144 LAKKNIISPVSSTNN
+144 LAKQNIMFPIFSRNSNN
-159 SNINFILSNHDKL
+159 SNINFILSNQDKL

-179 IQDYPHP
+179 IKNYPHP

-198 TYNFNTFNSN
+198 TYKFNTNNSN
-208 LHNKKRVSTILE
+208 IHNKKRVSTILE

-245 LYYVIGTVLEYCSPQ
+245 VYYVIGTVFEICGPLAASPS
-260 PTNTINTIINKK
+260 PSHLTNK
-272 KNNTD
+272 KNN
-277 YKIKSTAPLLGKGT
+277 YSKFKSTSPLLGKGT

-300 LAQIIDYVMK
+300 LAKFIDYVMK
-310 NINKKAPQNKKA
+310 NIKAPKNKKA

-336 NKACLN
+336 NKAYLK

-351 LAYAFKMYKLNKI
+351 LAYAFKLYKLNKI

-391 KWYYIIGSNQKKV
+391 KWYYVIGSNKKKV
-404 STFQSQSNNTVL
+404 STFHNNNTFL
-416 FSRPKRKPNFN
+416 FSRRKPKIKNTN
-427 FKNLMLQQNISNSIK
+427 KNLMLQQNISNSIK

-459 GLLKSLLLKIFQK
+459 GLLKSLLLKIFKK
-472 ELEVQLVRLYNIGH
+472 EIEVQLVRLYNIGH

-491 ARSISANTKTFNFR
+491 ARSVSANTKTFNFR

-528 RILKNITFSSAQLLP
+528 RNLKNITFSISSAQLLP
-543 IENYLLKPFSSIHY
+543 IEKYLLKPYNSIPY

-568 NNNSNIS
+568 NNNSNFS
-575 STLNKDLIPFYKYIN
+575 STLNKDIIIFDKYVN

-595 GLGYSKDLF
+595 GLGYNKDLI
-604 ITKKKKLVS
+604 ITNKTKLVS
-613 QLTYQNSNKLK
+613 QLTNQNSNKLK
-624 LVIPSSILYDNM
+624 LFIPSSILYDNM
-636 DNYKEVITNPVSPA
+636 DNYKEIITNPVSPA

-688 FVNTAS
+688 FVNTSS

-705 ITVWL
+705 IKIWM

>member
-1 LLCVVFFYRQI
+1 
-12 PYILQS
+12 
-18 LSCTIIKIEDKKIKN
+18 
-33 KKKNKSVQD
+33 
-42 KTKTNKN
+42 
-49 LILLFIF
+49 
-56 TAWIYNKNIKMYKMN
+56 MN
-71 KNFFK
+71 KNFYSAYVYRRTDR
-76 VNSYNVLNLNYFLN
+76 VNSYNVLNYFLN
-90 LKLFIP
+90 LNLFIP
-96 LSIGTGQITNCN
+96 LSIGTGQISN

-116 TPTNIDQINKNQ
+116 TPTNIDKNNKNLG
-128 VSSDT
+128 SSDT
-133 INSNKAKLILS
+133 LNNNKAKLILS
-144 LAKKNIISPVSSTNN
+144 LAKKNIMSPVSPTNN
-159 SNINFILSNHDKL
+159 SNINFILSNQDKL

-179 IQDYPHP
+179 IQDYPQP
-186 KIDPK
+186 KIDPN

-198 TYNFNTFNSN
+198 TYNFNRFNSN
-208 LHNKKRVSTILE
+208 IQNNKRVSTILE
-220 YFFHSFFSS
+220 YFFNSFFSS

-245 LYYVIGTVLEYCSPQ
+245 LYYVIGTVFEYCAPQ
-260 PTNTINTIINKK
+260 PTNID
-272 KNNTD
+272 KNN
-277 YKIKSTAPLLGKGT
+277 KIKSTAPLLGKGK

-300 LAQIIDYVMK
+300 LAKFIDYVMK
-310 NINKKAPQNKKA
+310 NINKKASKNKKV
-322 LWYWKIIQKRKNKL
+322 LWYWNRIQKRKNKL

-351 LAYAFKMYKLNKI
+351 LAYAFKLYKLNKI

-380 KTQELKQKVKG
+380 KTQELNQKVKG

-404 STFQSQSNNTVL
+404 SSFKSQSSLSNNN
-416 FSRPKRKPNFN
+416 FKISRPNRKPKFSVLPLSGQWKDGRQDSIDKN
-427 FKNLMLQQNISNSIK
+427 KNLMLHSIDKNNFNSFYRQK
-442 ASDKSLN
+442 ATDKSLN

-459 GLLKSLLLKIFQK
+459 GLLKSLLLKFFDK
-472 ELEVQLVRLYNIGH
+472 ELELQLVRLYNIGH

-491 ARSISANTKTFNFR
+491 ARSVSANTKTFNFR

-528 RILKNITFSSAQLLP
+528 KNLKNITFSSAQLLP
-543 IENYLLKPFSSIHY
+543 IENYLLNPFSSIHY
-557 VSSDVNMDLNS
+557 VSSDVKMDLNS

-575 STLNKDLIPFYKYIN
+575 STLNKDIFIFDKYNN

-595 GLGYSKDLF
+595 GLGYNKDLI
-604 ITKKKKLVS
+604 ITNKTKMVS
-613 QLTYQNSNKLK
+613 QLTNQNSNKLK
-624 LVIPSSILYDNM
+624 LFIPSSILYDNM
-636 DNYKEVITNPVSPA
+636 DNYKEIITNPISPA

-688 FVNTAS
+688 FVNTSS

-705 ITVWL
+705 IKIWM

>member
-1 LLCVVFFYRQI
+1 MNKFFYSADVYRR
-12 PYILQS
+12 
-18 LSCTIIKIEDKKIKN
+18 TDR
-33 KKKNKSVQD
+33 
-42 KTKTNKN
+42 
-49 LILLFIF
+49 
-56 TAWIYNKNIKMYKMN
+56 
-71 KNFFK
+71 
-76 VNSYNVLNLNYFLN
+76 VNSYNVLNYFLN
-90 LKLFIP
+90 FNLIIP
-96 LSIGTGQITNCN
+96 LSIGTGQRSNCN

-116 TPTNIDQINKNQ
+116 TPTNIDKNNKNQ
-128 VSSDT
+128 SSSD
-133 INSNKAKLILS
+133 ILNNNKAKLILS
-144 LAKKNIISPVSSTNN
+144 LAKKNIMSPVSPTNN

-179 IQDYPHP
+179 IQNYPHP

-198 TYNFNTFNSN
+198 TYKFNNINSN
-208 LHNKKRVSTILE
+208 IQNNKRVSTILE
-220 YFFHSFFSS
+220 YFFNSFFSS

-245 LYYVIGTVLEYCSPQ
+245 LYYVIGTVFEYCASH
-260 PTNTINTIINKK
+260 PTNMDQNNKE
-272 KNNTD
+272 
-277 YKIKSTAPLLGKGT
+277 YQIKSTAPLLGKGR

-300 LAQIIDYVMK
+300 LAKFIDYVMK
-310 NINKKAPQNKKA
+310 NINKKASKNKKA
-322 LWYWKIIQKRKNKL
+322 LWYWNRIQKRKNIL

-351 LAYAFKMYKLNKI
+351 LAYAFKLYKLNKI

-380 KTQELKQKVKG
+380 KTQELNQKVKG

-404 STFQSQSNNTVL
+404 SSFKSQSSQSSLSNNT
-416 FSRPKRKPNFN
+416 FNISKPNISVLPMSGQRKDGRKDSIDKI
-427 FKNLMLQQNISNSIK
+427 KNLMLHSIDKNNFNSLYRQK
-442 ASDKSLN
+442 ATDKSLN

-459 GLLKSLLLKIFQK
+459 GLLKSLLLKIFEK

-491 ARSISANTKTFNFR
+491 ARSVSANTKTFNFR

-528 RILKNITFSSAQLLP
+528 KNLKNITFSRAQLLP

-557 VSSDVNMDLNS
+557 ASSDVNMDLNP

-575 STLNKDLIPFYKYIN
+575 STLNKDIIIFDKYFN

-595 GLGYSKDLF
+595 GLGYNKDLI
-604 ITKKKKLVS
+604 ITNKTKMVS
-613 QLTYQNSNKLK
+613 QLTNQNSNKLK
-624 LVIPSSILYDNM
+624 LFIPSSILYDNM
-636 DNYKEVITNPVSPA
+636 DNYKEIITNPVSPA

-688 FVNTAS
+688 FVNTSS

-705 ITVWL
+705 IKIWM

>member
-1 LLCVVFFYRQI
+1 
-12 PYILQS
+12 
-18 LSCTIIKIEDKKIKN
+18 
-33 KKKNKSVQD
+33 
-42 KTKTNKN
+42 
-49 LILLFIF
+49 
-56 TAWIYNKNIKMYKMN
+56 MN

-90 LKLFIP
+90 LKIFIP
-96 LSIGTGQITNCN
+96 LSIGTEQRTNCN

-116 TPTNIDQINKNQ
+116 TPTNIDKINKNK
-128 VSSDT
+128 SSPDT
-133 INSNKAKLILS
+133 INNNKAKLILS
-144 LAKKNIISPVSSTNN
+144 LAKKNIISPVLSGYSKNN
-159 SNINFILSNHDKL
+159 SNIKFILSNQDKL

-186 KIDPK
+186 KIDTK

-208 LHNKKRVSTILE
+208 LNNKKRVNTILE
-220 YFFHSFFSS
+220 YFFNSFFSN

-245 LYYVIGTVLEYCSPQ
+245 LYYVIGTVFEYCASQ
-260 PTNTINTIINKK
+260 PSSTNKK
-272 KNNTD
+272 QNNKD
-277 YKIKSTAPLLGKGT
+277 LESLSNFNRTAPLLGKGT
-291 YMKKHLSEK
+291 YIKKHLTEK
-300 LAQIIDYVMK
+300 LAKIIDYVMK
-310 NINKKAPQNKKA
+310 NINKKAPKNKKA
-322 LWYWKIIQKRKNKL
+322 LWYWKRIQKRKIKL

-391 KWYYIIGSNQKKV
+391 KWYYVIGSKKKKV
-404 STFQSQSNNTVL
+404 STFQSQNNNTVIL
-416 FSRPKRKPNFN
+416 SRFKHKPNFTKDC
-427 FKNLMLQQNISNSIK
+427 KNLMLQQNISNSIK
-442 ASDKSLN
+442 ATDKSLN
-449 VNKDYWWLKI
+449 VNRDYWWLKI
-459 GLLKSLLLKIFQK
+459 GLLKSLLLKILKK
-472 ELEVQLVRLYNIGH
+472 EIEVQLVRLYNIGH

-491 ARSISANTKTFNFR
+491 ARSVSANTKTFNFR

-528 RILKNITFSSAQLLP
+528 RILKNITFSRAQLLP
-543 IENYLLKPFSSIHY
+543 IENYLLKSYTSIPM
-557 VSSDVNMDLNS
+557 VSSDVIMDLNS
-568 NNNSNIS
+568 NNNCNTS
-575 STLNKDLIPFYKYIN
+575 STLKKDLIP
-590 KLDNT
+590 LDNT
-595 GLGYSKDLF
+595 GLGYSKDLI
-604 ITKKKKLVS
+604 ITQKTKMVS

-624 LVIPSSILYDNM
+624 LIIPSSILYDNM
-636 DNYKEVITNPVSPA
+636 DNYKEIITNPVAPA

-688 FVNTAS
+688 S
-694 FTAKNK
+694 ISIGSYTAKNK
-700 KGTFN
+700 KGAFN
-705 ITVWL
+705 IKVWL
-710 SSSYY
+710 GQSYY

>member
-1 LLCVVFFYRQI
+1 
-12 PYILQS
+12 
-18 LSCTIIKIEDKKIKN
+18 
-33 KKKNKSVQD
+33 
-42 KTKTNKN
+42 
-49 LILLFIF
+49 
-56 TAWIYNKNIKMYKMN
+56 MYKFN

-76 VNSYNVLNLNYFLN
+76 LNSYNVLNLNYFSN
-90 LKLFIP
+90 LKIFIP
-96 LSIGTGQITNCN
+96 LSIGSEKRTYCN

-116 TPTNIDQINKNQ
+116 TTTNIDQNNKNQ
-128 VSSDT
+128 GSPDI
-133 INSNKAKLILS
+133 INNNKAKLILS
-144 LAKKNIISPVSSTNN
+144 LAKKNLIMSPVLSTNN
-159 SNINFILSNHDKL
+159 SNIKFTLSNHDKL

-179 IQDYPHP
+179 IQDYPQP
-186 KIDPK
+186 KIDSK

-198 TYNFNTFNSN
+198 TYNFNIFNSN
-208 LHNKKRVSTILE
+208 IQNKKRVITILE

-245 LYYVIGTVLEYCSPQ
+245 LYYVIGTVFEYCAPQ
-260 PTNTINTIINKK
+260 SSSTNNINKDSK
-272 KNNTD
+272 F
-277 YKIKSTAPLLGKGT
+277 KSTAPLLGIGKGT
-291 YMKKHLSEK
+291 YMKKHLTEK
-300 LAQIIDYVMK
+300 LAKIIDYVIK
-310 NINKKAPQNKKA
+310 NINKKAPKNKKA
-322 LWYWKIIQKRKNKL
+322 LWYWKRIQKRKNKL

-351 LAYAFKMYKLNKI
+351 LAYAFKLYKLNKI

-391 KWYYIIGSNQKKV
+391 KWYYVIGSNHNQKKV
-404 STFQSQSNNTVL
+404 STLQSNNTLL
-416 FSRPKRKPNFN
+416 FSKPRPSLLRKISKPK
-427 FKNLMLQQNISNSIK
+427 FKNITNSIK
-442 ASDKSLN
+442 ATDKSLYII
-449 VNKDYWWLKI
+449 KDYWWLKI
-459 GLLKSLLLKIFQK
+459 GWLKSLLLKIFKK

-491 ARSISANTKTFNFR
+491 AKSVSANTKTFNFR

-543 IENYLLKPFSSIHY
+543 IENYLLKPYTSIPY

-575 STLNKDLIPFYKYIN
+575 STLNKNLIPLDKIIN
-590 KLDNT
+590 KLDNS
-595 GLGYSKDLF
+595 GLGYSKDL
-604 ITKKKKLVS
+604 IITQKTKKVS
-613 QLTYQNSNKLK
+613 QLTYQNSNKLN
-624 LVIPSSILYDNM
+624 LLIPSSILYDNI
-636 DNYKEVITNPVSPA
+636 DNYKEIITNPVAPA

-694 FTAKNK
+694 FTTKNK

-705 ITVWL
+705 IKVWM